1 MLRGR
6 LRKSKLQVD
15 LPKLVVSEPDKE
27 MSPRIA
33 GDWLTLAGPAMRDL
47 RPTVRNG
54 GRKKLVLLV
63 NTTKSGCRLPLLR
76 GFPFGPLTPP
86 DLKEQS
92 LRELN
97 SEVFS

>member
-1 MLRGR
+1 MLERFFDGNEKGSCQLLPEGGMLRGR

-27 MSPRIA
+27 TSPLIA

-54 GRKKLVLLV
+54 GRK
-63 NTTKSGCRLPLLR
+63 
-76 GFPFGPLTPP
+76 
-86 DLKEQS
+86 
-92 LRELN
+92 
-97 SEVFS
+97 